1 MSHETRNNKTDGQ
14 ATATIQCFIQPRRD
28 GGVPRCV
35 KAVLI
40 WFTNCISWLAA
51 ARLQFPSLNFYD
63 PKASPVPIHAGCNT
77 DTALGWGWS
86 SPPAVTVSKW
96 QKPSCMTQPMVVS
109 SAKMRQVFV
118 CGLGL
123 AARPLGFIARASAR
137 TQFRT
142 VRTHTDTLAD
152 NTTIRGRNTVSELH
166 RHRLTG
172 Q

>member
-1 MSHETRNNKTDGQ
+1 MYFFMSHETRNNKTDGQ

-77 DTALGWGWS
+77 DTALGWSDGVKVAKTFLHD
-86 SPPAVTVSKW
+86 PADG
-96 QKPSCMTQPMVVS
+96 
-109 SAKMRQVFV
+109 RQQ
-118 CGLGL
+118 CENE
-123 AARPLGFIARASAR
+123 ASFCLWLR
-137 TQFRT
+137 FRE
-142 VRTHTDTLAD
+142 RERGR
-152 NTTIRGRNTVSELH
+152 TIRLKHFDFENSKNKSKHIPLKC
-166 RHRLTG
+166 
-172 Q
+172 